1 MDSLNKA
8 KRRVKKNLK
17 KGSKNEVPYAGTI
30 ETQQEYDTFVDAL
43 GSINAEMFDVA
54 TGVVVDNSQA
64 NRGSIKEIKFKFSG
78 VVEKTQLLLRKTFG
92 LDFSVFSPVQ
102 LDQINNYVTEISN
115 NNETLQNTISTAPA
129 AAANTVSLGKV
140 VELVGRLVTLIQTKI
155 SQINAPTGSV
165 PIDVNPIVGNGYLLP
180 RHVL

>member
-30 ETQQEYDTFVDAL
+30 ETQQEFDSFVDAL

-102 LDQINNYVTEISN
+102 LEQINSYVTEISN
-115 NNETLQNTISTAPA
+115 NNETLQNTISTAPPG
-129 AAANTVSLGKV
+129 AANTVSLGKV

-155 SQINAPTGSV
+155 AQINAPTGSV

>member
-30 ETQQEYDTFVDAL
+30 ETQQEFDGFVDAL

-54 TGVVVDNSQA
+54 TGVVVDNTIA

-92 LDFSVFSPVQ
+92 IDFSNFSPVQ
-102 LDQINNYVTEISN
+102 LEQINSYVT
-115 NNETLQNTISTAPA
+115 
-129 AAANTVSLGKV
+129 
-140 VELVGRLVTLIQTKI
+140 
-155 SQINAPTGSV
+155 
-165 PIDVNPIVGNGYLLP
+165 
-180 RHVL
+180 